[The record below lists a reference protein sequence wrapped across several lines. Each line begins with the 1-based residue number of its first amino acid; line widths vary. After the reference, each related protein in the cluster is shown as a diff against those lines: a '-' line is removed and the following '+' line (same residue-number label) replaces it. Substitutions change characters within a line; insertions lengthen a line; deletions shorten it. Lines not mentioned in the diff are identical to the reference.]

1 MLKKTEILA
10 LSQVEHILNEKTI
23 LERTNHPF
31 IVRMGGSFQG
41 DFFLLFVAGQVLYS
55 WLIFVNC
62 ADAKHVFIALEFVI
76 GGEFFT
82 HLRRAG
88 RFKPDNARFYA
99 AQIVLMFEY
108 LHSCDIIYRDL
119 KPENLLLDETGYL
132 KLADFGFAKYV
143 QFKTYTLCGTPEYL
157 APEVILNKG
166 HGRGVDWWTL
176 GILLFEM
183 ISGQPPFIDADP
195 LGIYRLVLAGNITF
209 SW

>member
-1 MLKKTEILA
+1 LHFISLRSLFDDQLLQLA
-10 LSQVEHILNEKTI
+10 QQVH
-23 LERTNHPF
+23 
-31 IVRMGGSFQG
+31 GSLAVDG
-41 DFFLLFVAGQVLYS
+41 VSLQV
-55 WLIFVNC
+55 FN
-62 ADAKHVFIALEFVI
+62 D
-76 GGEFFT
+76 
-82 HLRRAG
+82 
-88 RFKPDNARFYA
+88 
-99 AQIVLMFEY
+99 IVLH
-108 LHSCDIIYRDL
+108 LADKIL
-119 KPENLLLDETGYL
+119 KESMVPTKQSL